1 MDRLILSLF
10 AILLFI
16 MPISG
21 TIALKNILISVLI
34 VALLVNFLKNSLY
47 RELKSYDKRLLRIV
61 FALFIFLL
69 YALLHSIYLSED
81 SEWSLRHYRGHLFY
95 PAVYFL
101 TGMLLANFASNSR
114 RISARTVITVL
125 FLSMFIH
132 VFYIDLVALDRLW
145 NSGVMTR
152 RYGGLIQHI
161 TAANYVTNILLAIIV
176 SEFLYRLRMKKNIL
190 LFSNGV
196 LYLLLALCIFST
208 FIEAL
213 RLGDITLVFLG
224 IGSAI
229 IFLYKN
235 NTHSRWV
242 RNTIAIG
249 LFVILSVPLAYNIH
263 SDPRWAKLIETIP
276 LAVNTSNSQHWL
288 DRRFEPPKT
297 ESGYEVKGS
306 NYERIAW
313 AAKSLEYIYE
323 DPIGIGYS
331 KNSLG
336 RAFDKR
342 YQGDTKGEYGGAN
355 AHSAILTLALGVGIP
370 GVLLWF
376 LFVYFVIKGSIVN
389 LEKSYSYFS
398 ILSLFII
405 TGLLSRSFV
414 DENMVDHIFQQYMII
429 LGVVL
434 MSMVGEKNENK

>member
-1 MDRLILSLF
+1 
-10 AILLFI
+10 

-21 TIALKNILISVLI
+21 TIALKNILISALI
-34 VALLVNFLKNSLY
+34 VVLLASFFKNRLY
-47 RELKSYDKRLLRIV
+47 RELKNYDKKLIIII

-69 YALLHSIYLSED
+69 YALLHSFYLSENP
-81 SEWSLRHYRGHLFY
+81 EWSLRHYRGHLFY
-95 PAVYFL
+95 PTVYFL
-101 TGMLLANFASNSR
+101 TGMLLANFVSNSKK
-114 RISARTVITVL
+114 ISARTVITVL

-132 VFYIDLVALDRLW
+132 VLYIDLVAFDRLW

-176 SEFLYRLRMKKNIL
+176 SEFLYRFRVKIKIL
-190 LFSNGV
+190 PFSNGV
-196 LYLLLALCIFST
+196 LYLLLALCVFSA
-208 FIEAL
+208 FVEAL
-213 RLGDITLVFLG
+213 RLGDIILVFLG
-224 IGSAI
+224 IGSAV

-235 NTHSRWV
+235 NLHSRWA
-242 RNTIAIG
+242 RNTIAVG

-263 SDPRWAKLIETIP
+263 SDPRWSKLIETIP
-276 LAVNTSNSQHWL
+276 LAVDTSNSKHWL
-288 DRRFEPPKT
+288 DKKFEAPKT
-297 ESGYEVKGS
+297 KSGYTVSGS

-331 KNSLG
+331 KNALG

-342 YQGDTKGEYGGAN
+342 YKGGANEKYSGAN
-355 AHSAILTLALGVGIP
+355 AHSAILTLALGIGIP

-376 LFVYFVIKGSIVN
+376 LFVYFVLKESVAN
-389 LEKSYSYFS
+389 LKKSYGYFS

-405 TGLLSRSFV
+405 TGLFSRSFV
-414 DENMVDHIFQQYMII
+414 DENMIDHIFQQYMLI
-429 LGVVL
+429 LGISL
-434 MSMVGEKNENK
+434 LFMIKEKNIEYKQSE

>member
-1 MDRLILSLF
+1 
-10 AILLFI
+10 
-16 MPISG
+16 
-21 TIALKNILISVLI
+21 
-34 VALLVNFLKNSLY
+34 
-47 RELKSYDKRLLRIV
+47 
-61 FALFIFLL
+61 
-69 YALLHSIYLSED
+69 
-81 SEWSLRHYRGHLFY
+81 
-95 PAVYFL
+95 
-101 TGMLLANFASNSR
+101 
-114 RISARTVITVL
+114 
-125 FLSMFIH
+125 
-132 VFYIDLVALDRLW
+132 
-145 NSGVMTR
+145 MTR

-434 MSMVGEKNENK
+434 MFMVGEKNENK